1 LESYKSISMYISR
14 ESSFSLSDLTRRNNH
29 LVKKNFNF
37 FTYSR
42 EAIYAILMTNKITSD
57 DEIILP
63 NYLCGTVIESILPF
77 SERIKFYNVDES
89 MMFDALEV
97 ESLITDKTKVIFFVD
112 YFGVVAK
119 INKHLMGLLKSKEI
133 IVIRDAAHSFL
144 SLVSS
149 KINHTNDGDY
159 LITSVYKNLPF
170 QVGAIAI
177 GKLEKQ
183 KDFINLFVFLKRFSI
198 ALLKK
203 ILCFARQGEYINK
216 NIKQITISNDPYV
229 SYQWGLNSVI
239 LYSFILNHINFNKVV
254 QRRKLLITQYYKVL
268 ILKSDFKPLFLEE
281 KITNNT
287 VLQGFPIICKNKKIR
302 DNLIDI
308 YRKNYID
315 VYTWPAFHKINVD
328 RKIWE
333 VVLVLPIDRRVLN
346 ILSYV

>member
-1 LESYKSISMYISR
+1 MYISR
-14 ESSFSLSDLTRRNNH
+14 EGSFGFSDLTRRNNH

-42 EAIYAILMTNKITSD
+42 EAIYSILMTNKITSD

-63 NYLCGTVIESILPF
+63 SYLCSTVIESILPF
-77 SERIKFYNVDES
+77 SERIKFYNVDEG
-89 MMFDALEV
+89 MLFDVLEV

-119 INKHLMGLLKSKEI
+119 IDKSLIRLLKSKKI
-133 IVIRDAAHSFL
+133 IIIRDAAHSFL

-149 KINHTNDGDY
+149 KINHSYDGDY

-177 GKLEKQ
+177 GKLENQ
-183 KDFINLFVFLKRFSI
+183 KDFINLFVFIKRLSI
-198 ALLKK
+198 TILKK
-203 ILCFARQGEYINK
+203 ILCFVRQGEYINK
-216 NIKQITISNDPYV
+216 NIKQITVSNDSYV
-229 SYQWGLNSVI
+229 SYQWGLNFAI
-239 LYSFILNHINFNKVV
+239 FYSFILNHIDFNKVV
-254 QRRKLLITQYYKVL
+254 QRRKLLTVQYYKVL
-268 ILKSDFKPLFLEE
+268 ILKSDFKPLFSEE

-287 VLQGFPIICKNKKIR
+287 VLQGFPIVFKNKKTR

-308 YRKNYID
+308 CRKNCID

-328 RKIWE
+328 KKIWE
-333 VVLVLPIDRRVLN
+333 VVLVLPIDKRVLN
-346 ILSYV
+346 ILGYV